1 MRQTAN
7 HPWHTFPFWFLLFA
21 GVGLTAAWKLD
32 LLPGHRPAPDG
43 VASLGEV
50 EEVDFPDVS
59 SDRTAKDNKT
69 ANDDR
74 WNLPAE
80 EPLPD
85 SMIAGQ
91 QEPVTVSKGPDPLPR
106 ILPAAPSH
114 AAPPQSAP
122 SYAARRAP
130 AASNPF
136 SIAEAEFRAS
146 ESAFEPGSR
155 RVPPPPVDQ
164 DGGASSERLS
174 PVASSMTGALDE
186 PRPRARIVP
195 SAYVEESDRPR
206 VTPAG
211 GDETDSFSPAKFDFT
226 AIDALIE
233 AGNDVEANYELST
246 LYWKRP
252 GLRPQL
258 LPRLQQV
265 SHRIYFQSTNHYME
279 PYEVQP
285 GDVLQTVAREY
296 GVPWQYLA
304 KLNRT
309 RPERIRP
316 GQKLKVIEGPFSA
329 VVDLSDFRMTIH
341 AHGHFVGEFPV
352 GIGRDGT
359 TPVGKF
365 TVKEKLSDPTY
376 YGPEGVIAHDDPKN
390 PLGEYWL
397 DLGDSY
403 GIHGT
408 IDPDSIGKA
417 DSKGCIR
424 LRDADIAAVYD
435 LLGIGSE
442 VLIKR

>member
-1 MRQTAN
+1 MRQPASQ
-7 HPWHTFPFWFLLFA
+7 PWQTFPFWFLVFA
-21 GVGLTAAWKLD
+21 GVGLTAAWKLN
-32 LLPGHRPAPDG
+32 LLPGNRPSPDG
-43 VASLGEV
+43 VASFDEGD
-50 EEVDFPDVS
+50 EVDLSETPAG
-59 SDRTAKDNKT
+59 RATKD
-69 ANDDR
+69 AR
-74 WNLPAE
+74 WDLPAE
-80 EPLPD
+80 ESLSD

-91 QEPVTVSKGPDPLPR
+91 QEPVASGHSAVEPLPR
-106 ILPAAPSH
+106 IVPGDARPTDSHRHSPRPAQRVS
-114 AAPPQSAP
+114 S
-122 SYAARRAP
+122 
-130 AASNPF
+130 ASNPF
-136 SIAEAEFRAS
+136 SIADAEFRAS
-146 ESAFEPGSR
+146 DTAFSNASPR
-155 RVPPPPVDQ
+155 QTPAAQ
-164 DGGASSERLS
+164 DEAVATARTS
-174 PVASSMTGALDE
+174 PAPWQTAALDE

-195 SAYVEESDRPR
+195 SAYVEGPEPSR
-206 VTPAG
+206 VTPAS
-211 GDETDSFSPAKFDFT
+211 GDETDSFSPAKFDFS
-226 AIDALIE
+226 AIDAMIE
-233 AGNDVEANYELST
+233 AGSDVEANYELSN

-279 PYEVQP
+279 PHEVQP
-285 GDVLQTVAREY
+285 GDVLQTIARDY
-296 GVPWQYLA
+296 GVTWQYLA

-309 RPERIRP
+309 KPERIRP

-359 TPVGKF
+359 TPIGKF
-365 TVKEKLSDPTY
+365 TVKEKLADPTY
-376 YGPEGVIAHDDPKN
+376 YGPEGVVAHDDPNN

-417 DSKGCIR
+417 ESKGCIR
-424 LRDADIAAVYD
+424 LRDADISAVYD

>member
-1 MRQTAN
+1 MRQPASQ
-7 HPWHTFPFWFLLFA
+7 PWHTFPFWFLLFA

-43 VASLGEV
+43 VASLDLG
-50 EEVDFPDVS
+50 EEVDLQDVPT
-59 SDRTAKDNKT
+59 DRTAKEG
-69 ANDDR
+69 R
-74 WNLPAE
+74 WDVPTE
-80 EPLPD
+80 ESLPD
-85 SMIAGQ
+85 SLIAGQ
-91 QEPVTVSKGPDPLPR
+91 QEPVAVSTSRPDPLPR
-106 ILPAAPSH
+106 IQPGDT
-114 AAPPQSAP
+114 
-122 SYAARRAP
+122 ARRPAP
-130 AASNPF
+130 GSARRGSAGSNPF
-136 SIAEAEFRAS
+136 SIADAEFRAS
-146 ESAFEPGSR
+146 DSAFNNLSTR
-155 RVPPPPVDQ
+155 RVPPP
-164 DGGASSERLS
+164 
-174 PVASSMTGALDE
+174 SMGEDTTAAYAHEAPSAPLQTAALDE

-195 SAYVEESDRPR
+195 SAYVEGHEHSR

-211 GDETDSFSPAKFDFT
+211 GDETDSFSPAKFDFAT
-226 AIDALIE
+226 IDALIE
-233 AGNDVEANYELST
+233 SGNDVEANYELSN

-265 SHRIYFQSTNHYME
+265 SHRIYFQSTNHYMD

-309 RPERIRP
+309 KPERIRP

-341 AHGHFVGEFPV
+341 AHGHFVGEFAV

-359 TPVGKF
+359 TPIGKF
-365 TVKEKLSDPTY
+365 TVKEKLADPTY
-376 YGPEGVIAHDDPKN
+376 YGPEGVVSHDDPNN